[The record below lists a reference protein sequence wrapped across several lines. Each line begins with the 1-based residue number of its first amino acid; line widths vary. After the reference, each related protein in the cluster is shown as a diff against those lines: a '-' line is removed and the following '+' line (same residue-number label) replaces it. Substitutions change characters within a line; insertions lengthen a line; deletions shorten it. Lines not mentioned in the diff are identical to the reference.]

1 MGNLPK
7 QERAEMYRSFLAEE
21 GYSPRI
27 DEDGDIIFK
36 YEGGGYFI
44 IVSEQ
49 DEEFFQLV
57 YPNFWSID
65 SEAEREKV
73 AKAALQATAK
83 TKVVKVYPVG
93 DNTLASIE
101 MFCCPPDAF
110 KAVFQRSLSAIRSS
124 LANFK
129 EAMSE

>member
-21 GYSPRI
+21 GYSPQI
-27 DEDGDIIFK
+27 DKDGDVTFK
-36 YEGGGYFI
+36 YEGGGYCI

-49 DEEFFQLV
+49 DEEFFQLI

-83 TKVVKVYPVG
+83 TKVAKVYPVR
-93 DNTLASIE
+93 DNTWASIE
-101 MFCCPPDAF
+101 MFCSPPDVF